1 MTSAATKRP
10 PAGKAQP
17 GPNLIPPERGT
28 LADEV
33 VAQLRAAIHRGDFAP
48 GEHLSEDALARLLEV
63 SRGPVRDA
71 LKQLERE
78 GLVVSQPNG
87 RKFVA
92 RMTHQDVEEIYS
104 LRLVLER
111 LAVRSACHSAD
122 AAKIARL
129 GAVIQ
134 SMEVAVSN
142 GIGEREAAELD
153 LSFHDALYEASNHKR
168 LIEFWSILRP
178 QVLSFLH
185 SRNAS
190 RDDFAEILVPYHREL
205 FDAIAAR
212 DKRNAVKLIGIHI
225 RSSYEPL
232 IRSYD

>member
-1 MTSAATKRP
+1 MTSAVTRRRQAE
-10 PAGKAQP
+10 KAQP
-17 GPNLIPPERGT
+17 GPNLVPPERGT
-28 LADEV
+28 LADGV

-48 GEHLSEDALARLLEV
+48 GEHLSEDALARLLKV

-78 GLVVSQPNG
+78 GLVVSRPNG

-92 RMTHQDVEEIYS
+92 RMTRQDVEEIYS

-111 LAVRSACHSAD
+111 LAMQAACRSAS
-122 AAKIARL
+122 AAKIARIEAAIN
-129 GAVIQ
+129 G
-134 SMEVAVSN
+134 MEVAVRN

-168 LIEFWSILRP
+168 LIEFWRILRP
-178 QVLSFLH
+178 QVLSFLQ

-190 RDDFAEILVPYHREL
+190 RDDYAEILVPYHRRL
-205 FDAIAAR
+205 FEAVAAR
-212 DKRNAVKLIGIHI
+212 DERNAVKLIERHI

-232 IRSYD
+232 IRSYE